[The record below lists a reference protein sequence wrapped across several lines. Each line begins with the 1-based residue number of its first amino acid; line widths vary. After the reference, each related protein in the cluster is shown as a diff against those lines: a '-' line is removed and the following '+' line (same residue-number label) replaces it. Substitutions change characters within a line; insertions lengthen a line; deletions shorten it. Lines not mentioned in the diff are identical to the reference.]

1 VISVGNL
8 TLGGTGKTP
17 LVEVIA
23 TLLRERGHRVGVLS
37 RGYGRRGGPSPL
49 VASDGVH
56 PPLSPEVA
64 GDEPVLLARHLPGV
78 PIIVGRDRYAAGML
92 AVERFGVDV
101 VVLDDGFQHLSLE
114 RDLDIVLLDAARP
127 LGTERLFPRGEL
139 RESPAALARA
149 DVIVFTGWEPG
160 PSRLPATLPLPPP
173 VFYSRQEP
181 SDLCVLQD
189 GRILP
194 LASLNQRRVVA
205 FCGIGTP
212 TRFRRMLDDLGA
224 MVIAFR
230 AFPDHYPY
238 TRTDF
243 RALTRLA
250 EAHGAEAMLTT
261 EKDGIRLQRL
271 LPLDWPVWQLRIRA
285 RVVNEGSTW
294 ESCLLR
300 LWEETP
306 G

>member
-1 VISVGNL
+1 
-8 TLGGTGKTP
+8 
-17 LVEVIA
+17 
-23 TLLRERGHRVGVLS
+23 
-37 RGYGRRGGPSPL
+37 
-49 VASDGVH
+49 
-56 PPLSPEVA
+56 
-64 GDEPVLLARHLPGV
+64 
-78 PIIVGRDRYAAGML
+78 
-92 AVERFGVDV
+92 
-101 VVLDDGFQHLSLE
+101 
-114 RDLDIVLLDAARP
+114 
-127 LGTERLFPRGEL
+127 
-139 RESPAALARA
+139 
-149 DVIVFTGWEPG
+149 
-160 PSRLPATLPLPPP
+160 
-173 VFYSRQEP
+173 
-181 SDLCVLQD
+181 
-189 GRILP
+189 
-194 LASLNQRRVVA
+194 
-205 FCGIGTP
+205 
-212 TRFRRMLDDLGA
+212 MLDDLGA

-243 RALTRLA
+243 RALARLA